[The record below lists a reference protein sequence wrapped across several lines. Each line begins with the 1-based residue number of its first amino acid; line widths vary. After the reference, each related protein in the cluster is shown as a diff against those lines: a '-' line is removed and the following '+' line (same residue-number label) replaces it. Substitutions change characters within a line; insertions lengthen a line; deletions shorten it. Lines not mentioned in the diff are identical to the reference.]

1 MKVNTK
7 NKLFLLLI
15 LLICMLLIPLISVRK
30 NKNATTNQNALEASA
45 LAYKLPFKKSCF
57 TVLDESSNEI
67 LKIPEKEMIYGTV
80 ASEMPARFENEAL
93 KAQAI
98 ASYTYFCHLR
108 KTKPQTQEY
117 DFKINPQKGI
127 NFINEEK
134 MRKNWGNSFDEYY
147 GKIKNAVDDV
157 FGKQITYEDSPI
169 FAAYHAISSGIT
181 EKSSDIFG
189 GNLPYLVN
197 VQSEGDKL
205 AKGYETKT
213 EFSKE
218 EFKKILSDNNSKCN
232 LGNDPKNWIK
242 NYERTPAGS
251 VKKVFIN
258 DSEFKGTD
266 LRALFN
272 LRSSNFLID
281 YDAREDKFLITTFGY
296 GHGVGMSQCGA
307 NHMAKQGKNYKEILA
322 WYYPNTKLV

>member
-1 MKVNTK
+1 MKTNTK

-15 LLICMLLIPLISVRK
+15 LLVCMLLIPLISVQK
-30 NKNATTNQNALEASA
+30 NKGATVNTNSLETNAR
-45 LAYKLPFKKSCF
+45 AYKPPFKNSCF
-57 TVLDESSNEI
+57 TILDEHSNEI
-67 LKIPEKEMIYGTV
+67 LKIPEKEMIYSTV

-93 KAQAI
+93 KAQAV

-117 DFKINPQKGI
+117 DFKINPHKGI
-127 NFINEEK
+127 NFISEEK
-134 MRKNWGNSFDEYY
+134 MRENWGDSFDEYS
-147 GKIKNAVDDV
+147 GKIKNAVDEV
-157 FGKQITYEDSPI
+157 FGEQITYEGEPI

-189 GNLPYLVN
+189 GSLPYLTN

-205 AKGYETKT
+205 AKGYETRT

-232 LGNDPKNWIK
+232 LGNNPKDCIK

-258 DSEFKGTD
+258 STEFKGAD
-266 LRALFN
+266 IRALFN
-272 LRSSNFLID
+272 LRSSNFIVD
-281 YDAREDKFLITTFGY
+281 YNPQEDKLIITTFGY

-307 NHMAKQGKNYKEILA
+307 NYLAKQGKNYKEILA